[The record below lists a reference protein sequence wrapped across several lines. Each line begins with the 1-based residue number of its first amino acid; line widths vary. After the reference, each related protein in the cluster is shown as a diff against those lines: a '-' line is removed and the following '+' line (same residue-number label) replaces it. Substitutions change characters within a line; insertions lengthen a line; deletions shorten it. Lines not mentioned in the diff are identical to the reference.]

1 MYGSEGNNISISEYA
16 NGNCLF
22 FFNLCPDKGCCEQY
36 NVIRSGAIQ
45 LKLEFSKN
53 VEKKLKLITF
63 LEYDNQINI
72 DKKHEISF
80 DYDL

>member
-1 MYGSEGNNISISEYA
+1 MQTVIA
-16 NGNCLF
+16 CF

-36 NVIRSGAIQ
+36 NIIKSGVIQ

-53 VEKKLKLITF
+53 VEKKLKLIAF
-63 LEYDNQINI
+63 MEYDNQINI